1 MTSHKIMVILR
12 QVFIFDV
19 FRRHT
24 IALLLAFA
32 TPAGPVCTHAY
43 RFREEVIIKFD
54 SSHTYDR

>member
-1 MTSHKIMVILR
+1 MVILR